1 MNNKTIDS
9 NIENKESLD
18 EFEEEEILPPKNEPL
33 FEEYSNTEY
42 IPTDPAEIEKYL
54 SSKVK
59 LRWSRVIIVS
69 FVISIVLVLVSLLVI
84 WIISLAN
91 AVVWYLPSWIFFI
104 ECGIL
109 LIFGGCMGTMKQ
121 SFTIDRIK
129 VRFFKGEKITWADTK
144 IAVGSAYSYIFA
156 GIIIGI
162 ASLVAWAIGH

>member
-1 MNNKTIDS
+1 MNETFDNNSDS
-9 NIENKESLD
+9 NESLSD
-18 EFEEEEILPPKNEPL
+18 SEAEEDTLPPKNEPE
-33 FEEYSNTEY
+33 FEEYSYSEY
-42 IPTDPAEIEKYL
+42 IPTDPDELEKYL

-59 LRWSRVIIVS
+59 LRWSRVVIVS
-69 FVISIVLVLVSLLVI
+69 FVVSIVLILVSLLVV

-91 AVVWYLPSWIFFI
+91 PAVWYLISWIFFI
-104 ECGIL
+104 ECGVL